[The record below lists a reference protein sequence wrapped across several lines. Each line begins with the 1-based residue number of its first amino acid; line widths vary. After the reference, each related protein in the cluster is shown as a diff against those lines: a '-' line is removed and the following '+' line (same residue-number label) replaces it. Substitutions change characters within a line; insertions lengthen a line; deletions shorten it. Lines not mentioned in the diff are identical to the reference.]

1 MRRVIRTLIT
11 NLKEERESLHL
22 LPPKNSEK
30 IRGDREKSEESRSG
44 FVF

>member
-11 NLKEERESLHL
+11 KPKEEREALHL

-30 IRGDREKSEESRSG
+30 IRGDREKSKESRST